1 MTTEH
6 DTHLVG
12 ARSPRPPG
20 PKPGESKLK
29 AALGRLRSS
38 ADHCPPPT
46 GHTFDVEPTNAFEVA
61 VAERL
66 ERLRCDIDRLQA
78 RLNWLFALII
88 GAAITNVVL
97 TLLQ

>member
-1 MTTEH
+1 MTLGH
-6 DTHLVG
+6 DRNTGG
-12 ARSPRPPG
+12 AAAS

-29 AALGRLRSS
+29 AALRRLRP
-38 ADHCPPPT
+38 AAPPPPPAL
-46 GHTFDVEPTNAFEVA
+46 DVEPTNAFEVA

-66 ERLRCDIDRLQA
+66 ERLRDDIDRLQS